1 MPRFVVLLRGIN
13 VGRAKRLAMADLRA
27 LLTDQGYAG
36 VRTVLQSGNAVVDGP
51 ADAPEEHAARVAAA
65 IRARLGLDVVC
76 IVLTAGHLRAVA
88 AAHPFADVAVDGSRM
103 MVHVLSADPDPVLL
117 AAHDPVAL
125 DPRHVRLGDR
135 VIYQWCP
142 DGLLAA
148 PAVGP
153 FVEKRLGVAVTAR
166 NWNTVGRLDG
176 LVSAGR

>member
-1 MPRFVVLLRGIN
+1 MLLRGIN
-13 VGRAKRLAMADLRA
+13 VGRAKRLPMADLRA
-27 LLTDQGYAG
+27 LLTDLGYDG

-51 ADAPEEHAARVAAA
+51 PDAPDGQAARVAAA
-65 IRARLGLDVVC
+65 IRDRLGLDVAC

-88 AAHPFADVAVDGSRM
+88 AANPFAELAVDGSRM
-103 MVHVLSADPDPVLL
+103 MVHVLSADPDPALL
-117 AAHDPVAL
+117 VAHDPVAL

-153 FVEKRLGVAVTAR
+153 FAEKRLGVTVTAR
-166 NWNTVGRLDG
+166 NWNTVGRLAGLLPDG
-176 LVSAGR
+176 Q